1 MKTKIISKTYLRD
14 IEKYELKVY
23 LDLDDYYISVKKL
36 IECREK
42 YIIDDNVVVMDDG
55 YYVFEVIPKDKDYAM
70 RLFIDKDKQPLEYYF
85 DICRNA
91 RLDSKYNIPMYDD
104 LYLDVTSLFGK
115 INVLDEDELLEAYNM
130 GELTKKELDGIYA
143 TKDRLIEEIQNGTNP
158 CMQIDYLRYLDNM

>member
-85 DICRNA
+85 DICRN
-91 RLDSKYNIPMYDD
+91 SKCNCYW
-104 LYLDVTSLFGK
+104 LFYCSN
-115 INVLDEDELLEAYNM
+115 NVN
-130 GELTKKELDGIYA
+130 K
-143 TKDRLIEEIQNGTNP
+143 
-158 CMQIDYLRYLDNM
+158 

>member
-1 MKTKIISKTYLRD
+1 MIIEVIIYGTIKI
-14 IEKYELKVY
+14 
-23 LDLDDYYISVKKL
+23 KKDV
-36 IECREK
+36 K

-130 GELTKKELDGIYA
+130 GELTKEELDGIYA
-143 TKDRLIEEIQNGTNP
+143 TKDRLIEEIKNGTNP